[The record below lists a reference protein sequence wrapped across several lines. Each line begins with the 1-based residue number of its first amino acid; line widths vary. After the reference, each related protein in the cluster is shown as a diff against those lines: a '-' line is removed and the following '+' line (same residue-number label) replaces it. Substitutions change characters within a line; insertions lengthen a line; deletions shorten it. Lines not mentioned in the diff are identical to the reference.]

1 MRTGQWEILQE
12 EEQLDEIS
20 RRSFEKPQ
28 LLFKHSV
35 RCGISHEVYERLG
48 ERLDDLRQ
56 HADLHFLDLL
66 RHRSLSNRIAED
78 WGVPHQSPQ
87 VILLRS
93 GKPVY
98 AASHFAID
106 PEGIISQSQAQR

>member
-1 MRTGQWEILQE
+1 MQTGQWEILQDE
-12 EEQLDEIS
+12 GQLDDIS

-28 LLFKHSV
+28 LVFKHSV

-48 ERLDDLRQ
+48 NRLEDLGQ

-66 RHRSLSNRIAED
+66 RYRPISNRIAES
-78 WGVPHQSPQ
+78 WGIPHQSPQ

-93 GKPVY
+93 GKAVY
-98 AASHFAID
+98 TASHFAID
-106 PEGIISQSQAQR
+106 PDGILAHG